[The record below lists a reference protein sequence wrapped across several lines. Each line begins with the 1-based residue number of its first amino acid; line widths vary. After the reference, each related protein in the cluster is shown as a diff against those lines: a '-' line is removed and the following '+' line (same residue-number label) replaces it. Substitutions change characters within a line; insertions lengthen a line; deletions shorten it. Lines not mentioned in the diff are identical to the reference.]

1 MDIFSIIYTVAC
13 VICCI
18 VTLRYDM
25 QMFQL
30 SSYRYDRYFRWWYP
44 KNILTHRKWWPL
56 VMLLGLPHWMIN
68 YAFIIDELAQI
79 GSITRV
85 GMLLSKLNLFL
96 TIIAII
102 LAVKSIKK
110 ELTEKYKTPI
120 VFTMRVKRMY
130 ATALTLVALIMA
142 AAAVINVA
150 YVPLASMLTLLF
162 SNFVVLAANI
172 INTPIEK
179 SITRWYYN
187 DAKRIIESHKGLTI
201 IGITGSFGKTSTK
214 NYLASVLSEKYN
226 VLVTPGNFNTLLG
239 VVRTIR
245 EQLRPYHQVFIVEMG
260 AKQPNDIKEI
270 CDLVH
275 PQIGILTAV
284 GEMHL
289 ETFKSFENIQ
299 KTKFELIDSLP
310 QNGLAVLNYDSAGIS
325 SYKNIK
331 SNCEIL
337 TYGME
342 NDDAMLKATNIEYG
356 ASGVA
361 FTYSDG
367 SSEEQ
372 YTSRLLGSGNL
383 LNILASIAVA
393 NRLQVPVSK
402 QKASISRLQPVE
414 HRLSLRRANGIS
426 VLDDAYNSNP
436 TGAAMAIDVL
446 KGFAVGSDN
455 KRIIITPGF
464 VEMGARQFEANKQL
478 GRLIAQGCDYAIVVN
493 ETNRQAIK
501 SGIDEGG
508 MNENKV
514 YLAANLTDAHA
525 HLATILKAGDVVLY
539 ENDLPDNFK

>member
-44 KNILTHRKWWPL
+44 KNILTHRKWWPI
-56 VMLLGLPHWMIN
+56 VMLACLFSKWLMPVAAAM
-68 YAFIIDELAQI
+68 ATL
-79 GSITRV
+79 SIY
-85 GMLLSKLNLFL
+85 
-96 TIIAII
+96 
-102 LAVKSIKK
+102 K

-120 VFTMRVKRMY
+120 VFTMRVKRLYTTAIVMMTI
-130 ATALTLVALIMA
+130 AMAIVALTGGSAALPVA
-142 AAAVINVA
+142 AAT
-150 YVPLASMLTLLF
+150 TLLL
-162 SNFVVLAANI
+162 SNILVLLANV

-187 DAKRIIESHKGLTI
+187 DAKRIIESHKGLII

-337 TYGME
+337 TYGVE
-342 NDDAMLKATNIEYG
+342 NSAAMLKAKNIEYG
-356 ASGVA
+356 ASGVG

-367 SSEEQ
+367 NSEEQ

-464 VEMGARQFEANKQL
+464 VEMGARQFEANKLL

-501 SGIDEGG
+501 SGIEEGG

>member
-44 KNILTHRKWWPL
+44 KNILTHRKWWPM
-56 VMLLGLPHWMIN
+56 VMLTCLFSKWLMPVAAAM
-68 YAFIIDELAQI
+68 AAL
-79 GSITRV
+79 SIY
-85 GMLLSKLNLFL
+85 
-96 TIIAII
+96 
-102 LAVKSIKK
+102 K

-120 VFTMRVKRMY
+120 VFTMRVKRLYTTAIVMTTI
-130 ATALTLVALIMA
+130 AMAIVALTGGSAALPVA
-142 AAAVINVA
+142 AAT
-150 YVPLASMLTLLF
+150 TLLL
-162 SNFVVLAANI
+162 SNILVLLANV

-275 PQIGILTAV
+275 PTIGIVTAV

-289 ETFKSFENIQ
+289 ESFKTVENIQ
-299 KTKFELIDSLP
+299 NTKFELINSLP
-310 QNGLAVLNYDSAGIS
+310 AGGLGVINNDSQYIS
-325 SYKNIK
+325 SYKGITSPCNIIRYAV
-331 SNCEIL
+331 EGDGD
-337 TYGME
+337 Y
-342 NDDAMLKATNIEYG
+342 KAGDVRYG
-356 ASGVA
+356 ANGVS
-361 FTYSDG
+361 FTLNNG
-367 SSEEQ
+367 EQ
-372 YTSRLLGSGNL
+372 FSSRLLGDGNL

-393 NRLQVPVSK
+393 DHLGVPTAK
-402 QKASISRLQPVE
+402 QKNAIARLQPVE
-414 HRLSLRRANGIS
+414 HRLSMKVSNGIT

-436 TGAAMAIDVL
+436 QGAKMALAVL
-446 KGFAVGSDN
+446 KGFTVALGN
-455 KRIIITPGF
+455 KRIVITPGF
-464 VEMGARQFEANKQL
+464 VEMGARQAEANKEL
-478 GRLIAQGCDYAIVVN
+478 GRTIATSCDYAIVVN
-493 ETNRQAIK
+493 ATNRDAIK

-508 MNENKV
+508 MSEDK
-514 YLAANLTDAHA
+514 YFLADSLNHAHA
-525 HLATILKAGDVVLY
+525 RLAQILRAGDVVLY
-539 ENDLPDNFK
+539 ENDLPDNFR